1 MSIIKERLS
10 LFYDNPVTDW
20 HEHFWGADSSVEKLD
35 VAYAESFVEATELLG
50 IDRIV
55 ASLPVNMIK
64 RCSPELFISANNV
77 TYDAMKRYPGKVY
90 GMAYVHPGHIKE
102 ALNEL
107 DRCIG
112 ELGFIGVKLYYDYT
126 MDDPAY
132 GPIIEKCIE
141 LDVPIL
147 QHSMHFTDAGNRK
160 RQSLTSNGVHMAKA
174 ARRYPEAT
182 FIMGHFPIG
191 EWQYSL
197 NAIVD
202 CPNVYTDISGSV
214 YDCPQ
219 IEDAVKL
226 LGANRILFGTD
237 GTLSAGVGKLLGA
250 DISEADKKTILAGPD
265 FERYFERVDR

>member
-1 MSIIKERLS
+1 MSIIKEKLS
-10 LFYDNPVTDW
+10 LFHDNPVVDW
-20 HEHFWGADSSVEKLD
+20 HEHMWGADNGVEKLNIP
-35 VAYAESFVEATELLG
+35 YADNFVETMEFLG
-50 IDRIV
+50 FDRAV

-77 TYDAMKRYPGKVY
+77 TYEAMKRYPGKIY
-90 GMAYVHPGHIKE
+90 GMAYVHPGHIRE
-102 ALNEL
+102 ALHEL

-132 GPIIEKCIE
+132 NPIIEKCIE

-147 QHSMHFTDAGNRK
+147 QHSMHFMDASNRI
-160 RQSLTSNGVHMAKA
+160 RQSLASDGVHMARA

-182 FIMGHFPIG
+182 FIMGHFTIA

-197 NAIVD
+197 NAIID
-202 CPNVYTDISGSV
+202 CPNVYTDMSGSV
-214 YDCPQ
+214 YDQPQ
-219 IEDAVKL
+219 IEDAVRL

-237 GTLSAGVGKLLGA
+237 GSLSAGVGKLLGA

-265 FERYFERVDR
+265 FERYFERVGR